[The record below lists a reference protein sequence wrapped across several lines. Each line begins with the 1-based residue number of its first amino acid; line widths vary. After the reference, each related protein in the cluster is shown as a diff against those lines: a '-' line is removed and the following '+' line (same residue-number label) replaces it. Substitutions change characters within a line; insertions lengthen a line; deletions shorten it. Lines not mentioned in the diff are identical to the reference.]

1 MIYPEITG
9 KSGEH
14 LRLKTLEAVWIQG
27 KLRMWGRWSYI
38 GGGKPG
44 NMFNQLL
51 ASKTLTKTAINEAL
65 RRIKKSGIDKTEL
78 EAFLREMIN
87 SKQKSGLA
95 YCTDAEALCIDR
107 VISKVLAEHPGLICI
122 LRQRYE
128 GLGMSKLKMAEQL
141 KKNHPDWSLKTCRNR
156 IDVWLAMAEPM
167 LFLPMCVALRCFS
180 DN

>member
-38 GGGKPG
+38 GGGKTG

-51 ASKTLTKTAINEAL
+51 ASKKLTKTAINEAM
-65 RRIKKSGIDKTEL
+65 RKIRESGIDKPEL
-78 EAFLREMIN
+78 EAFLREMIAGR
-87 SKQKSGLA
+87 QKSWLSH
-95 YCTDAEALCIDR
+95 CTDAEALRIDG
-107 VISKVLAEHPGLICI
+107 VISKALARYPGLIDI

-128 GLGMSKLKMAEQL
+128 GRGMSKRKMAEL
-141 KKNHPDWSLKTCRNR
+141 LNEVHPEWCYATCRNR
-156 IDVWLAMAEPM
+156 IDMWLRIAEFILYPLM
-167 LFLPMCVALRCFS
+167 RDAFS
-180 DN
+180 FTDA